1 MSIEGF
7 FSQTKIVKC
16 DVQPG
21 PAIGLLLFLI
31 YINNLTNVIEEYIG
45 HHFAN
50 DANFMAIKNPLVIS
64 DVINNDL
71 KLVTDWL
78 KANKLFQ
85 NESKQNYV

>member
-16 DVQPG
+16 DVQPD

-31 YINNLTNVIEEYIG
+31 YINNLTNVKEEYIG

-50 DANFMAIKNPLVIS
+50 DANLFYG
-64 DVINNDL
+64 
-71 KLVTDWL
+71 
-78 KANKLFQ
+78 NKKSFGYIW
-85 NESKQNYV
+85 SH